1 MYAAVARSRRRYYAT
16 HPHLSRMLSRPV
28 ISIGNL
34 AVGGRAKTPLAALV
48 AERLRDLGE
57 RPAILSRGY
66 ARRDAIVHKRS
77 RNPRRKGTPP
87 SPPPLVAR
95 PPSLR

>member
-1 MYAAVARSRRRYYAT
+1 MLSTVYAAVARRRRRYYAT
-16 HPHLSRMLSRPV
+16 HPHLQRALSRPV

-48 AERLRDLGE
+48 ATRLRDLGE

-66 ARRDAIVHKRS
+66 ARRDAADGV
-77 RNPRRKGTPP
+77 
-87 SPPPLVAR
+87 VVV
-95 PPSLR
+95 